1 MWKTSHNA
9 KQLGFDFQRNLLLQF
24 QMSVKQSL
32 KKKKWNYVNKP
43 KWSVYLWTLFTYK
56 CLRLKEIDQDTPE
69 PPGVFSFSSAIS
81 VAAKWSCSSNVS
93 WLLSGRVMLEHP
105 PCRITSNPAIK
116 THSYNT
122 KWHFSICPLKQPL
135 CQSTNSEWIISRF
148 ISATKSSEG
157 LTEIN

>member
-69 PPGVFSFSSAIS
+69 TPGVFSFSSAIS

-116 THSYNT
+116 THSYKRNDT
-122 KWHFSICPLKQPL
+122 FASVHLSDHYAKALTLNGSFQDSFQR
-135 CQSTNSEWIISRF
+135 QSQ
-148 ISATKSSEG
+148 AKG
-157 LTEIN
+157 